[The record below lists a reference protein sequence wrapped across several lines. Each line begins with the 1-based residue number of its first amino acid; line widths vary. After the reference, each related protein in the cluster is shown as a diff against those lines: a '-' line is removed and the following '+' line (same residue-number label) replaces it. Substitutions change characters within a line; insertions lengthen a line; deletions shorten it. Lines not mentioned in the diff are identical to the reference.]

1 MKSCLCRESIFASSN
16 NLGSRTGCKITKAF
30 YNNWLATRIRISIQA
45 MQLLFVADS
54 LAPTFRIMA
63 AVFGFIFGSFR
74 ILAETVLVTKEAATL
89 L

>member
-1 MKSCLCRESIFASSN
+1 M
-16 NLGSRTGCKITKAF
+16 
-30 YNNWLATRIRISIQA
+30 
-45 MQLLFVADS
+45 LFVADS

-89 L
+89 LQFCNTEYLSEMWLAPCPIPKW